1 MKTLLN
7 ISSLEFSYSRGGYR
21 MLIPEFRC
29 EAGQTIALVG
39 PSGCGKSTFLNLI
52 AGIIRPSTGSIFIDE
67 TDVTTLK
74 RSASAAFRLSRIGLI
89 FQEFELIEHLS
100 VGDNI
105 LLPYHLGTDTTR
117 SVIEKRG
124 RDLASHLGILPY
136 WDTLPSALS
145 HGERQRAAIAR
156 ALSTRPRLLLADEPT
171 GNLDPENKRKALD
184 LMHLTAKEHDQG
196 LLVVTHD
203 LELIDSFD
211 TIIHFEELNQS
222 GKQLMP

>member
-1 MKTLLN
+1 
-7 ISSLEFSYSRGGYR
+7 
-21 MLIPEFRC
+21 MLIPEFAC

-52 AGIIRPSTGSIFIDE
+52 AGILRPSAGSIFIED
-67 TDVTTLK
+67 TDVTSL
-74 RSASAAFRLSRIGLI
+74 RRAASAPFRLSKIGLI
-89 FQEFELIEHLS
+89 FQEFELVEHLS

-105 LLPYHLGTDTTR
+105 LLPYHLGTDITH
-117 SVIEKRG
+117 SAIEKRG
-124 RDLASHLGILPY
+124 RDLASHLGISQY
-136 WDTLPSALS
+136 WDTLPAGMS

-171 GNLDPENKRKALD
+171 GNLDPENKQKALE
-184 LMHLTAKEHDQG
+184 LMHVTAREHDQG

-211 TIIHFEELNQS
+211 TVIHFEELNQS
-222 GKQLMP
+222 EKQLMP